1 MFYIFKNKIFVL
13 LSAFFL
19 ISSISFAENNE
30 NDKKNDVE
38 DESHIMLILE
48 DTPSVK
54 PVEEVTVVD
63 IIQNEQTSPELKQRI
78 IDLLNHSQYEIDK
91 YRTLMSDNYKKVESK
106 IYDITKELERVVNL
120 NDTMDVNLKLAKL
133 TVLSLSIGLVC
144 LTVVIILMWR
154 SIVNVNRNDIEVIYS
169 NEKLKKKIGILEK
182 RIELLEVAYKK
193 DDK

>member
-1 MFYIFKNKIFVL
+1 MFYIFKNNIFVL
-13 LSAFFL
+13 LSIFFL
-19 ISSISFAENNE
+19 TLSVSFAENNE